1 MRQKRKQRL
10 ILVVLIVLG
19 VGATV
24 GFSLMALQKNI
35 NLFYSPSQVKAG
47 EPPLDHSFRLGGL
60 VVKGSVQRA
69 KEDLT
74 VEFNLTDTAN
84 IVPVAYKG
92 ILPDLFREGQG
103 IIAQGRLGT
112 DGVFIADQVLAKHD
126 ENYMPPEIDDAIK
139 TAHKKAIKER

>member
-10 ILVVLIVLG
+10 IFVVLIVLG

-35 NLFYSPSQVKAG
+35 NLFYSPTQVKGG

-74 VEFNLTDTAN
+74 VKFNLTDTAN

-103 IIAQGRLGT
+103 IIAQGRLDT

-139 TAHKKAIKER
+139 TAHKKAIEER